1 MKSVLFSLLC
11 SLFPIPYSLI
21 IRTRVVDLS
30 TKSRDFSVVQDAV
43 VLLRNAFCFFDEVLL
58 FCKHDFAFLLFAF
71 GIIDDTA
78 LFFDDHTLLF
88 DKQ

>member
-30 TKSRDFSVVQDAV
+30 TNTRDFSVVQDAV
-43 VLLRNAFCFFDEVLL
+43 VLLHGAFFFFHDVLL
-58 FCKHDFAFLLFAF
+58 FCRHDFAFLLFAL
-71 GIIDDTA
+71 GIIDDTE
-78 LFFDDHTLLF
+78 LFFDDLPLLME
-88 DKQ
+88 